1 MKAKLLAL
9 LFLLPISVVAAQ
21 GYKIVHPDGSVEF
34 TDQPAKN
41 AQEIN
46 LPSAQGYQS
55 SGPSPA
61 ASPSPQSTTT
71 PPPSTAKGKNG
82 DYSQFAIASPHAE
95 ETIAGTGGVVSVGV
109 SLSPSLQQGH
119 QIVISL
125 DGREVAR
132 GASTSFSVTE
142 VERGAHLVGA
152 AVVDAGGSTLRQADP
167 VTFYVFQPSILN
179 RRAR

>member
-1 MKAKLLAL
+1 MKAK
-9 LFLLPISVVAAQ
+9 FLLILVLLPFAASAAQ
-21 GYKIVHPDGSVEF
+21 GYKIVHPDGTVEY

-41 AQEIN
+41 AEEIN
-46 LPSAQGYQS
+46 LPGAQGYQS

-61 ASPSPQSTTT
+61 ATPTSQNTSTT
-71 PPPSTAKGKNG
+71 PSTAKSANG
-82 DYSQFAIASPHAE
+82 DYSQFAIASPRAE
-95 ETIAGTGGVVSVGV
+95 ETISGTGGVVSVAV
-109 SLSPSLQQGH
+109 RLSPSLQQGH

-132 GASTSFSVTE
+132 GASTSFPLSE
-142 VERGAHLVGA
+142 LERGAHLVGA

-179 RRAR
+179 QRPR